1 MKKLSIRAK
10 ILLGLL
16 TIVLTTIT
24 MGSISLLRTKIIG
37 SDAKLI
43 TQKWIPSVNTLSA
56 IQGKFKDLN
65 AQEYKA
71 VFHNSNSETT
81 KFIKEMEVT
90 GTEIER
96 LCQIYNPLIVED
108 NERELFNSFRDDYS
122 SYVKQ
127 NESIAELLK
136 KGRDRDAQTLLLGKS
151 MDSYN
156 NISNVLEKLIDINN
170 KGNLTASVQVEKAFM
185 NTTIIIMGVILLSI
199 LLSIVISY
207 NLSRNISKGIRKMQV
222 AAQKISVGD
231 LNVDLHVDNKDEIG
245 LLADS
250 FKVLVDSTK
259 LICDNAKQ
267 ISNGDLTVTLNK
279 RSENDELMEAL
290 SGMVAKLNDIVVQIS
305 EAASNVAVSSN
316 EMSSAA
322 VQLSQGANEQASSAE
337 EISSSVEEM
346 ATTIE
351 QNSDNATQTEKIAL
365 ISSQG
370 IGEVNQAS
378 QLSLE
383 GIRQIVEKI
392 KVINNI
398 AEKTDILAINAA
410 IEAARAGEHGK
421 GFAVV
426 AAEVR
431 KLAETSQKA
440 AIEIN
445 QFSSESLKITE
456 DTSLLMSKI
465 IPDIQKTARLVQE
478 IAASSIEQSS
488 GAAMIGQAIEQLSQI
503 TQHNSAS
510 AEEMSSSSEELASQA
525 EMLKDIISFFKTDKQ
540 LVVKSTQRKESTNK
554 APHYA
559 SKNGSPRG
567 VEIKIESDNT
577 DSVYNNF

>member
-16 TIVLTTIT
+16 TIVLTTVT
-24 MGSISLLRTKIIG
+24 MGSISLLRTKLIG
-37 SDAKLI
+37 SEAKLI

-56 IQGKFKDLN
+56 VQGKFKDLN
-65 AQEYKA
+65 ALDYKA
-71 VFHNSNSETT
+71 VFHNSQAEMT
-81 KFIKEMEVT
+81 KVVQQMEVVII
-90 GTEIER
+90 EIER
-96 LCQIYNPLIVED
+96 LSQVYQPLIVQD
-108 NERELFNSFRDDYS
+108 NERKLFNSFRQNYTK
-122 SYVKQ
+122 YVEQ
-127 NESIAELLK
+127 NELVIEMLK
-136 KGRDRDAQTLLLGKS
+136 KGRNREAQGILLGKS
-151 MDSYN
+151 MDSYY
-156 NISNVLEKLIDINN
+156 NISNILQKLIDINN
-170 KGNLTASVQVEKAFM
+170 QGNLTASLQVEKAFR
-185 NTTIIIMGVILLSI
+185 NTTLIIMGVILLSI

-207 NLSRNISKGIRKMQV
+207 SLSKNISTGVRKMQV

-231 LNVDLHVDNKDEIG
+231 LNVDLQVDNKDEIG
-245 LLADS
+245 QLAES
-250 FKVLVDSTK
+250 FRVLVDSTK
-259 LICDNAKQ
+259 LICENAKL
-267 ISNGDLTVTLNK
+267 ISNGDLTVTLSK
-279 RSENDELMEAL
+279 RSDNDELMKAL
-290 SGMVAKLNDIVVQIS
+290 SGMVSKLNDIVVQIS
-305 EAASNVAVSSN
+305 ESASNVAISSN
-316 EMSSAA
+316 EMSGAA
-322 VQLSQGANEQASSAE
+322 VQLSQGANEQASSSE
-337 EISSSVEEM
+337 EISSAIEEM

-370 IGEVNQAS
+370 IEEVNQAS
-378 QLSLE
+378 RLSLDA
-383 GIRQIVEKI
+383 IRQIVEKI

-445 QFSSESLKITE
+445 QFSSESLQITE
-456 DTSLLMSKI
+456 DTSMLMSKL
-465 IPDIQKTARLVQE
+465 IPDIQKTTRLVQE
-478 IAASSIEQSS
+478 IAASCIEQSS
-488 GAAMIGQAIEQLSQI
+488 GAAMIAQAVGQLSQI

-525 EMLKDIISFFKTDKQ
+525 EMLKDVISFFKTDKK
-540 LVVKSTQRKESTNK
+540 LAEKTTLRKEPANK

-559 SKNGSPRG
+559 SKNVATRG
-567 VEIKIESDNT
+567 VEIKIEN
-577 DSVYNNF
+577 DSMDSEYNSY

>member
-16 TIVLTTIT
+16 TIVFLTAALGGVSIWRSELTKQDTDKIASKWLPGIKILSSIQNNFT
-24 MGSISLLRTKIIG
+24 VIRAREYKFILRSSVDEGKKIIQEIDDTKRQIESLSEAYEGIISRNDEKALFTSFQSEYKKYLQENTEIIEKALKGRNNEAKVQLVGKSIEYYYSISATLQKMININNQASLVATNNINKTFSNTLYFIIG
-37 SDAKLI
+37 MI
-43 TQKWIPSVNTLSA
+43 
-56 IQGKFKDLN
+56 
-65 AQEYKA
+65 A
-71 VFHNSNSETT
+71 V
-81 KFIKEMEVT
+81 
-90 GTEIER
+90 
-96 LCQIYNPLIVED
+96 
-108 NERELFNSFRDDYS
+108 
-122 SYVKQ
+122 
-127 NESIAELLK
+127 A
-136 KGRDRDAQTLLLGKS
+136 
-151 MDSYN
+151 
-156 NISNVLEKLIDINN
+156 
-170 KGNLTASVQVEKAFM
+170 
-185 NTTIIIMGVILLSI
+185 I
-199 LLSIVISY
+199 LLSIVISI
-207 NLSRNISKGIRKMQV
+207 NIASSISKGIGKMQV

-250 FKVLVDSTK
+250 FKLLVDSTK
-259 LICDNAKQ
+259 LICENAKQ
-267 ISNGDLTVTLNK
+267 ISKGDLTVTLSK
-279 RSENDELMEAL
+279 RSDNDELMEAL
-290 SGMVAKLNDIVVQIS
+290 SDMVSKLNDIVVQIS
-305 EAASNVAVSSN
+305 ESASNVAISSN
-316 EMSSAA
+316 EMSGAA
-322 VQLSQGANEQASSAE
+322 VQLSQGANEQASSSE
-337 EISSSVEEM
+337 EISSAIEEM

-370 IGEVNQAS
+370 IEEVNQAS
-378 QLSLE
+378 RLSLDA
-383 GIRQIVEKI
+383 IRQIVEKI

-445 QFSSESLKITE
+445 QFSSESLQITE
-456 DTSLLMSKI
+456 DTSMLMSKL
-465 IPDIQKTARLVQE
+465 IPDIQKTTRLVQE
-478 IAASSIEQSS
+478 IAASCIEQSS
-488 GAAMIGQAIEQLSQI
+488 GAAMIAQAVGQLSQI

-525 EMLKDIISFFKTDKQ
+525 EMLKDVIAFFKTDKQ
-540 LVVKSTQRKESTNK
+540 GAAKASQRKEPASK

-559 SKNGSPRG
+559 SKNGSSRG
-567 VEIKIESDNT
+567 VEIRIENDNM
-577 DSVYNNF
+577 DSVYNSY